1 MKKEVLLKLAR
12 AAIAEAVGVP
22 YPLDLDGILQAHPWL
37 KADGACFVT
46 LTVGEYEMLRGC
58 IGSIV
63 AHRPLY
69 EDLIHNAKAA
79 ALDDPRFPSLS
90 KDEFEKIVI
99 EVSILTPPQEVHY
112 SSTEELESKIR
123 TGRDGVILKHDATH
137 QATYLPQVWEQL
149 PDFKSFF
156 MHLCMKAG
164 MGMECLAFH
173 PQIFTYQVEEYKEV
187 KSEE

>member
-12 AAIAEAVGVP
+12 AAIAEAVGIP
-22 YPLDLDGILQAHPWL
+22 YPLDLDEIFEAHPWL
-37 KADGACFVT
+37 KDQGACFVT
-46 LTVGEYEMLRGC
+46 LTIGEHEILRGC

-63 AHRPLY
+63 AHCPLY

-79 ALDDPRFPSLS
+79 ALDDPRFPSLT
-90 KDEFEKIVI
+90 KEEFEKIVI
-99 EVSILTPPQEVHY
+99 EVSILTPPQEINY
-112 SSTEELESKIR
+112 SSVDDLKAKISI
-123 TGRDGVILKHDATH
+123 GRDGVILKYDAVH

-149 PDFKSFF
+149 PDFESFF

-173 PQIFTYQVEEYKEV
+173 PQIFAYRVEEYKEDG
-187 KSEE
+187 K

>member
-12 AAIAEAVGVP
+12 ASIAEAVGLP
-22 YPLDLDGILQAHPWL
+22 YPLDLDGMIQDNPWL
-37 KADGACFVT
+37 KDEGACFVT
-46 LTVGEYEMLRGC
+46 LTTGDYDMLRGC

-69 EDLIHNAKAA
+69 KDLIHNAKSA
-79 ALDDPRFPSLS
+79 ALNDPRFPSLT
-90 KDEFEKIVI
+90 KDEFEKITV
-99 EVSILTPPQEVHY
+99 EVSILTPPQEVEY
-112 SSTEELESKIR
+112 SSIDDLQSKIR
-123 TGRDGVILKHDATH
+123 VGIDGVILKHDGAH
-137 QATYLPQVWEQL
+137 QATYLPQVWDQL

-173 PQIFTYQVEEYKEV
+173 PQISIYQVEEYKED
-187 KSEE
+187 

>member
-12 AAIAEAVGVP
+12 AAIAEAVGIP
-22 YPLDLDGILQAHPWL
+22 YTLDLDDMMEENPWL
-37 KADGACFVT
+37 QKEGACFVT
-46 LTVGEYEMLRGC
+46 LTIGEHELLRGC

-69 EDLIHNAKAA
+69 EDLIHNAKSA
-79 ALDDPRFPSLS
+79 ALNDPRFPSLTQ
-90 KDEFEKIVI
+90 DEFEKITV
-99 EVSILTPPQEVHY
+99 EVSILTPPQKVEY
-112 SSTEELESKIR
+112 SAIDDLKSKIR
-123 TGRDGVILKHDATH
+123 VGTDGVILKHDASH

-149 PDFKSFF
+149 PDFESFF

-173 PQIFTYQVEEYKEV
+173 PEIHTYQVEEYKEG
-187 KSEE
+187 SR

>member
-22 YPLDLDGILQAHPWL
+22 YPLDLDGMLQANPWL
-37 KADGACFVT
+37 KEDGACFVT

-69 EDLIHNAKAA
+69 EDLVHNAKAA

-99 EVSILTPPQEVHY
+99 EVSILTPPQEIDY
-112 SSTEELESKIR
+112 STVDDLKTKINV
-123 TGRDGVILKHDATH
+123 GIDGVILKHDAVH
-137 QATYLPQVWEQL
+137 QATYLPQVWEEL

-173 PQIFTYQVEEYKEV
+173 PQIFTYQVEKHKEGS
-187 KSEE
+187 K

>member
-1 MKKEVLLKLAR
+1 MKKEVLLTLAR
-12 AAIAEAVGVP
+12 ASIAEAVGLP
-22 YPLDLDGILQAHPWL
+22 YSLDLDGMMKENPWL
-37 KADGACFVT
+37 EDQGACFVT
-46 LTVGEYEMLRGC
+46 LTIGEHELLRGC

-79 ALDDPRFPSLS
+79 ALNDPRFPSLTQ
-90 KDEFEKIVI
+90 DEFENIIV
-99 EVSILTPPQEVHY
+99 EVSILTPPQEVTY
-112 SSTEELESKIR
+112 SSVDDLKSKIR
-123 TGRDGVILKHDATH
+123 VGRDGVILKHDASH

-173 PQIFTYQVEEYKEV
+173 PQIQTYQVEEYKEDS
-187 KSEE
+187 K